1 MTFQPHL
8 HLGAACAILAFAAV
22 AWTGCA
28 TPESMATASAP
39 ATPEPDAVEE
49 LFALMQ
55 GSFDSKAQAERDSA
69 FYAISLH
76 MHQVWPE
83 RGHFLYVEQA
93 LASMQ
98 EKPYRQRIYQLKA
111 EGDEVA
117 SYVYKLPADSLWIGK
132 WREPASFETLT
143 LKELDLLEGC
153 EVRLMRLDADHFKG
167 ATGDQTCPSSLYGAS
182 YAQSEV
188 EVTEGRVVSW
198 DRGFDA
204 EGNHIWGAE
213 KGGYEFVKSN

>member
-1 MTFQPHL
+1 
-8 HLGAACAILAFAAV
+8 
-22 AWTGCA
+22 
-28 TPESMATASAP
+28 
-39 ATPEPDAVEE
+39 
-49 LFALMQ
+49 MQ

-132 WREPASFETLT
+132 WREPASFETLI
-143 LKELDLLEGC
+143 LEDLDLLEGC
-153 EVRLMRLDADHFKG
+153 EVRLTRLDADHFKG

-204 EGNHIWGAE
+204 DGNHIWGAE
-213 KGGYEFVKSN
+213 KGGYEFVKSLGLR

>member
-8 HLGAACAILAFAAV
+8 HLGAACGVLAFAFA

-28 TPESMATASAP
+28 TSEPMNTAASP
-39 ATPEPDAVEE
+39 TDSHPDAVEE

-98 EKPYRQRIYQLKA
+98 EKPYLA
-111 EGDEVA
+111 D
-117 SYVYKLPADSLWIGK
+117 LPAQGGGRRSG
-132 WREPASFETLT
+132 
-143 LKELDLLEGC
+143 EL
-153 EVRLMRLDADHFKG
+153 
-167 ATGDQTCPSSLYGAS
+167 
-182 YAQSEV
+182 
-188 EVTEGRVVSW
+188 RVQAAF
-198 DRGFDA
+198 GF
-204 EGNHIWGAE
+204 
-213 KGGYEFVKSN
+213 FVDWKVA

>member
-1 MTFQPHL
+1 MTFRPHL
-8 HLGAACAILAFAAV
+8 NLGAACAILAFAAA

-28 TPESMATASAP
+28 TPESMTTAFAP
-39 ATPEPDAVEE
+39 AASEPDAVEE

-117 SYVYKLPADSLWIGK
+117 SYVYKLTADSL
-132 WREPASFETLT
+132 
-143 LKELDLLEGC
+143 
-153 EVRLMRLDADHFKG
+153 
-167 ATGDQTCPSSLYGAS
+167 
-182 YAQSEV
+182 
-188 EVTEGRVVSW
+188 
-198 DRGFDA
+198 
-204 EGNHIWGAE
+204 
-213 KGGYEFVKSN
+213 

>member
-1 MTFQPHL
+1 MKFQPIL
-8 HLGAACAILAFAAV
+8 RLGAACAVLALTAA

-28 TPESMATASAP
+28 TS
-39 ATPEPDAVEE
+39 EPMTNVTTQDPKPVEE

-117 SYVYKLPADSLWIGK
+117 SYVYKLPADSMWIGK

-143 LKELDLLEGC
+143 LEDLDLLEGC
-153 EVRLMRLDADHFKG
+153 EVRLTRLASGHFKG
-167 ATGDQTCPSSLYGAS
+167 ATGDQT
-182 YAQSEV
+182 
-188 EVTEGRVVSW
+188 
-198 DRGFDA
+198 
-204 EGNHIWGAE
+204 
-213 KGGYEFVKSN
+213 

>member
-1 MTFQPHL
+1 MRHPRLRRRCLDRLRDTRINDHRL
-8 HLGAACAILAFAAV
+8 CASGVRAN
-22 AWTGCA
+22 
-28 TPESMATASAP
+28 
-39 ATPEPDAVEE
+39 AVEE

-55 GSFDSKAQAERDSA
+55 GSFDSKAQAELDSA

-83 RGHFLYVEQA
+83 RGHFLYAQA

-117 SYVYKLPADSLWIGK
+117 SYVYKLPADSLWIGQ

-143 LKELDLLEGC
+143 LEDWTCL
-153 EVRLMRLDADHFKG
+153 KG
-167 ATGDQTCPSSLYGAS
+167 ARC
-182 YAQSEV
+182 V
-188 EVTEGRVVSW
+188 
-198 DRGFDA
+198 
-204 EGNHIWGAE
+204 
-213 KGGYEFVKSN
+213 